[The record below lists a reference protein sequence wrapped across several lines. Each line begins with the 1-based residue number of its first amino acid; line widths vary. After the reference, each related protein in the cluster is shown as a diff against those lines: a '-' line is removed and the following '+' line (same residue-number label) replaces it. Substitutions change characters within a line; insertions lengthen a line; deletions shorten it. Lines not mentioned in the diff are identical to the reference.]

1 MAEQRDKGPA
11 KHYHE
16 LTASFPE
23 VLAAVE
29 NLGETVRAAGPVD
42 QKTAELIK
50 LAAAA
55 AMQSTGSV
63 RSHARKALE
72 AGAAREEVEHSL
84 LLLVSTIGFPQV
96 AAALSWLK
104 DILSEA

>member
-29 NLGETVRAAGPVD
+29 NLGETGRAAGPVD